1 MNTAETESIKA
12 KPTLCSEKKEAQ
24 KVWFGRR
31 PEFQRQ
37 RDCWMRGLRADQI
50 DDAKYGGKA
59 TEGLL
64 YLENVGP
71 RETKVG
77 PPAFSAVRS
86 FARASPQI
94 LGIFYAAIPG
104 REICRWAMWRRER
117 CWKPTVSAGRS
128 EALGVTAETEFWRGL
143 RSVLILCASQRLR
156 LSFRF
161 VGAASVYR
169 DLVRLGVGLTRKSG
183 CHLTR
188 FNAEGTAKPPFSNAN
203 CKLTINSESCQPQ

>member
-64 YLENVGP
+64 YFRHLL
-71 RETKVG
+71 
-77 PPAFSAVRS
+77 PPYKFPAVRS
-86 FARASPQI
+86 FGECGAKRDESRPSCLFRSQELRPSKPANIGNFLRRHSGERDLPMGYVAEGKVLETNR
-94 LGIFYAAIPG
+94 LGGEKRSAWGNCGDRVLERIAQRFDPLRQPETAAL
-104 REICRWAMWRRER
+104 
-117 CWKPTVSAGRS
+117 VSFCG
-128 EALGVTAETEFWRGL
+128 G
-143 RSVLILCASQRLR
+143 
-156 LSFRF
+156 SFRLQ
-161 VGAASVYR
+161 GP
-169 DLVRLGVGLTRKSG
+169 RKTW
-183 CHLTR
+183 CRT
-188 FNAEGTAKPPFSNAN
+188 
-203 CKLTINSESCQPQ
+203 NS